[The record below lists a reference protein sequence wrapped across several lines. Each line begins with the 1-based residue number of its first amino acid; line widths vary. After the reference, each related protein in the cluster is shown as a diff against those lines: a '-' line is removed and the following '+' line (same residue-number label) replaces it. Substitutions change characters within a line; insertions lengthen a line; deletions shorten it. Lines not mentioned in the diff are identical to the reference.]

1 MGIRW
6 YPMGPKWH
14 KSEDVK
20 KQIFKPQKILIFNIN
35 INILTILISIL
46 ILILGFEKFWYWFW
60 YWGWEN
66 FDIDIDFDIEEI
78 VWRILILILILK
90 TKFLKI
96 LILILNKN
104 LILCHVWL
112 GWPLFPTVQTYPRF
126 RTVLESSWVIFGV
139 MYLLSLLM
147 AMMATTLIKRPAA
160 RFALTLNF
168 WCKGS
173 IPSRQPVSGAS
184 TLDVFC
190 ENTEMHNSVY

>member
-1 MGIRW
+1 MESIGGIPWVSDWVFNWVPLVLKRVPRFHAMVLVGGIPW
-6 YPMGPKWH
+6 VPSGISQKML
-14 KSEDVK
+14 

-35 INILTILISIL
+35 INILRILILIL

-112 GWPLFPTVQTYPRF
+112 SGQLGTTW
-126 RTVLESSWVIFGV
+126 
-139 MYLLSLLM
+139 LM
-147 AMMATTLIKRPAA
+147 AGFHHCRHPLSAGIPAVVQAPSYPTTKPWPANQ
-160 RFALTLNF
+160 L
-168 WCKGS
+168 
-173 IPSRQPVSGAS
+173 SGWWGPG
-184 TLDVFC
+184 T
-190 ENTEMHNSVY
+190 